1 MKNLK
6 SLAVAAL
13 LVSAFGSGAAYA
25 QASQSAVKVTVLAQ
39 AGAPSGAVPSPNLAP
54 PPGPPRT
61 PPNRP
66 PRVPPTRS

>member
-6 SLAVAAL
+6 SLVVAAL

-39 AGAPSGAVPSPNLAP
+39 AGAALGAVPSPNLAP

-66 PRVPPTRS
+66 PRKPPSRS

>member
-1 MKNLK
+1 MKSFK
-6 SLAVAAL
+6 SGVVAAL

-39 AGAPSGAVPSPNLAP
+39 ADASLAAVPSPNLLP

-66 PRVPPTRS
+66 PRKPPSRS

>member
-6 SLAVAAL
+6 SLVVAAL
-13 LVSAFGSGAAYA
+13 LVSAIGSGAAYA
-25 QASQSAVKVTVLAQ
+25 QTSQSAVKVTVLAQ
-39 AGAPSGAVPSPNLAP
+39 VDASLGSVPSPNLLP

-66 PRVPPTRS
+66 PRKPPSRS